1 MKHPETRFHHEFS
14 PQALLPRALA
24 KLSPPQCG
32 PNDVNTAELEQLLI
46 DIRDQHVPLAE
57 GVRRLSASP
66 VRDLGHSR
74 LDRHRELRCGHPEV
88 VYGAGKTPQQ
98 LVEISRVLV
107 DDHGRLLITRASA
120 EGAAAVCEALPEALH
135 HELSRAV
142 TLGLPADGEGEGNVL
157 VVCAG
162 TSDLPI
168 AEEAEITARLMGAH
182 TERISDIGVAGLHRL
197 LETTDRLRAAHALV
211 VVAGMEGALPSVVAG
226 LVERPVI
233 AVPTSVGYG
242 ASLGGVAALLA
253 MLNSCA
259 AGISVVNIDNGF
271 GAGYQAALINRS
283 QSSTSSPQ
291 DSPIGHSTG

>member
-1 MKHPETRFHHEFS
+1 LNS
-14 PQALLPRALA
+14 
-24 KLSPPQCG
+24 
-32 PNDVNTAELEQLLI
+32 AELERLLLE
-46 DIRDQHVPLAE
+46 IRDQQVPVAE
-57 GVRRLSASP
+57 GVRLLSASP

-88 VYGAGKTPQQ
+88 VYGAGKTPEQ
-98 LVEISRVLV
+98 LVEISQALV
-107 DDHGRLLITRASA
+107 EDHGRLLVTRASR
-120 EGAAAVCEALPEALH
+120 EGAAAVCKALPEATF
-135 HELSRAV
+135 HELSSAI
-142 TLGLPADGEGEGNVL
+142 TLGLPAASAGSGLVT

-162 TSDLPI
+162 TSDLPV
-168 AEEAEITARLMGAH
+168 AEEADLTARLMGAR

-197 LETTDRLRAAHALV
+197 LETTDRLRAARVLV
-211 VVAGMEGALPSVVAG
+211 VVAGMEGALPSVVSG

-271 GAGYQAALINRS
+271 GAGYQAALINRTPAE
-283 QSSTSSPQ
+283 QPVT
-291 DSPIGHSTG
+291 DSAPDSRNHTR